1 MFKIILKNKMLSL
14 SIFIIILYVILTMY
28 KQKEV
33 ITTSIQST
41 VLPNFVTKQLASAMK
56 ADSDNVYIDNDILS
70 GKLALPEVQYTDPS
84 VPLSSEIE
92 YVNEKDELTLEDLQK
107 AGGIV
112 FPNDYTE
119 FNKFQ
124 SQLLKSKVEPE
135 RAYPALD
142 MFPGKF

>member
-1 MFKIILKNKMLSL
+1 
-14 SIFIIILYVILTMY
+14 MY